1 MKLLGT
7 IKHNDP
13 TRNDRVSLYNN
24 GNDYVWAKAVD
35 EEAYETDVP
44 LEDVELAWGSD
55 EWDLQLNA
63 KMTLNDFFNSYN
75 VIELFVVGTGRPAG
89 QTLVEDDYCD
99 LLDCLQSG
107 LIRADGDRDY
117 PSQDYFVG
125 WKDLEGTVADG
136 IWTWDGTGQAWDYR
150 GNDYHKIQLTAS

>member
-63 KMTLNDFFNSYN
+63 NDDMERLA
-75 VIELFVVGTGRPAG
+75 VLTR
-89 QTLVEDDYCD
+89 
-99 LLDCLQSG
+99 LDE
-107 LIRADGDRDY
+107 
-117 PSQDYFVG
+117 F
-125 WKDLEGTVADG
+125 EE
-136 IWTWDGTGQAWDYR
+136 
-150 GNDYHKIQLTAS
+150 